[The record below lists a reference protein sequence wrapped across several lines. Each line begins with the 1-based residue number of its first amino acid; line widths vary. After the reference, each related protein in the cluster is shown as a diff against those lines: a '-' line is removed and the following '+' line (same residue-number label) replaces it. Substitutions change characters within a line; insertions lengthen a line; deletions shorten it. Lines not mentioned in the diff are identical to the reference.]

1 MATIHTELPQDLPG
15 HHGEFKVGQILKNF
29 SNPGLDLWFG
39 IDYIAGVPEL
49 DLILSDKQ
57 AGLYLIEIKSM
68 NQDSITEFTQSSF
81 KVGGQD
87 KTHPI
92 PQIRTGSI
100 KLRDHLK
107 RSQNKADKFKIPFIQ
122 TTICWSEITRS
133 QWINKFK
140 DPSVSSLSDM
150 CIFKDDLISYDSLLR
165 TLQKLWEYP
174 VLGITTP
181 MHARSEHGDME
192 EFRKAL
198 QPSMHKIN
206 ITKSMTNEITRPS
219 RESKKITDR
228 FEVAKTYKVSIQGA
242 PGTGKTTFLREIA
255 LKNLSAG
262 GKVLS
267 VCFNKVLA
275 ADQKREYQ
283 ILREKKED
291 YGFIDVFYFWELFK
305 DLGHIGGLDNWGKV
319 IENVKNYLESDEGKS
334 FIKYDVVLIDES
346 QDLPDYFFKVIE
358 LIARPSASWFV
369 AYGKGQ
375 ETSNFSQIESHPSK
389 WLSEFLEKSEAIHRK
404 RSFRNSTRTFLI
416 AQAIWEKYPDLLKS
430 KDWLA
435 DKLLKKT
442 KNDDQFELDLDLP
455 TMNND
460 LRIEILP
467 SGSKRELF
475 IRNLILAA
483 IEESRE
489 ADRGGDLLVAVI
501 KPNSKKNK
509 NDELIIQSEYELV
522 KKVLE
527 NISENLNIDFLDLV
541 PDESRNV
548 IPKNG
553 VIRLVTLQNI
563 RGLSASHVIVFDLPQ
578 IENWLRIDNAGIK
591 PPLNNLAYIALSR
604 SKASTIIVL
613 DGVRD
618 SDFEKFLMNLFGYYQ
633 EISLKN

>member
-1 MATIHTELPQDLPG
+1 MATVHTDLPQDLLG
-15 HHGEFKVGQILKNF
+15 HHGEFKVGQILHGF
-29 SNPGLDLWFG
+29 SNSGLELWFG
-39 IDYIAGVPEL
+39 VDYIAGVPEL
-49 DLILSDKQ
+49 DLILADKQ

-68 NQDSITEFTQSSF
+68 SQDSITEFTQSAF

-107 RSQNKADKFKIPFIQ
+107 RSQNKIDKFKIPFIQ

-133 QWINKFK
+133 QWKNKFK
-140 DPSVSSLSDM
+140 DPSVNSLSDM

-165 TLQKLWEYP
+165 TLQRLWEYP

-181 MHARSEHGDME
+181 VHARGEHGDME

-206 ITKSMTNEITRPS
+206 ISKSMTNEITRPS

-262 GKVLS
+262 AKVLS

-305 DLGHIGGLDNWGKV
+305 ELGHHGGVDKWSQV
-319 IENVKNYLESDEGKS
+319 TENVKNYLDSEDGKS
-334 FIKYDVVLIDES
+334 FIQYDVILIDES
-346 QDLPDYFFKVIE
+346 QDLPDYFFEVIE
-358 LIARPSASWFV
+358 LIARPSASWFI

-375 ETSNFSQIESHPSK
+375 ETYNFSQSKSHPSQ
-389 WLSEFLEKSEAIHRK
+389 WLGKFLEKSEVIYRK
-404 RSFRNSTRTFLI
+404 RSFRNSTRAFLI

-430 KDWLA
+430 KDWLE
-435 DKLLKKT
+435 DKLLKKS
-442 KNDDQFELDLDLP
+442 KNDEQFEFDLDLP
-455 TMNND
+455 AINND
-460 LRIEILP
+460 LRIQVLP
-467 SGSKRELF
+467 IGPKRELF
-475 IRNLILAA
+475 IRNLILTA
-483 IEESRE
+483 IEESKH

-501 KPNSKKNK
+501 KPNSQKSKDNK
-509 NDELIIQSEYELV
+509 FSIYSEYDLV
-522 KKVLE
+522 KSVLE
-527 NISENLNIDFLDLV
+527 SITENLNIDFLDLV

-548 IPKNG
+548 VPENG
-553 VIRLVTLQNI
+553 VIRLVSLQNI
-563 RGLSASHVIVFDLPQ
+563 RGLSASHVIIFDLPQ
-578 IENWLRIDNAGIK
+578 IENWVQIDSANIK
-591 PPLNNLAYIALSR
+591 PPLVNLAYIALSR
-604 SKASTIIVL
+604 SKSSTTVVL
-613 DGVRD
+613 DGFRN
-618 SDFEKFLMNLFGYYQ
+618 SEFEKFLLSIFGYYQ
-633 EISLKN
+633 EINLKK

>member
-1 MATIHTELPQDLPG
+1 MTTIHTELPEDLPG
-15 HHGEFKVGQILKNF
+15 HHGEYKVGQILKNF

-39 IDYIAGVPEL
+39 VDYIAGVPEL

-68 NQDSITEFTQSSF
+68 SHDSITEFTQKSF
-81 KVGGQD
+81 KVAGQD

-107 RSQNKADKFKIPFIQ
+107 RSQNVPNKFKIPFIQ

-133 QWINKFK
+133 QWKNKFN
-140 DPSVSSLSDM
+140 DPAIKSLGDM
-150 CIFKDDLISYDSLLR
+150 CLFKDDLISYDLLLKS
-165 TLQKLWEYP
+165 LQKLWEYP

-192 EFRKAL
+192 DFKKAL
-198 QPSMHKIN
+198 LPSIYKIN
-206 ITKSMTNEITRPS
+206 VSKSMTNEITRPFQ
-219 RESKKITDR
+219 ESKKITDK

-262 GKVLS
+262 AKVLS

-291 YGFIDVFYFWELFK
+291 YGFIDVFSFWALFK
-305 DLGHIGGLDNWGKV
+305 ELGHLGGYDKWENV
-319 IENVKNYLESDEGKS
+319 VENVKNYLESEDGRN
-334 FIKYDVVLIDES
+334 FVKYDVILIDES

-358 LIARPSASWFV
+358 LIARPAASWFV

-375 ETSNFSQIESHPSK
+375 ETYNFSDVESHPSQ
-389 WLSEFLEKSEAIHRK
+389 WLNDFLSKSEVIQRK
-404 RSFRNSTRTFLI
+404 RSFRNSTRAFLI
-416 AQAIWEKYPDLLKS
+416 SQAIWEKYPDLLKA
-430 KDWLA
+430 KDWLL
-435 DKLLKKT
+435 DKFLKKS
-442 KNDDQFELDLDLP
+442 KNDDQFELDFGLP

-467 SGSKRELF
+467 SGVKRELF
-475 IRNLILAA
+475 IRYLILAS
-483 IEESRE
+483 IEEAKQ

-501 KPNSKKNK
+501 KPNSQKNK
-509 NDELIIQSEYELV
+509 EGEFVIHSEYDSV

-527 NISENLNIDFLDLV
+527 SVAESLDLDFLDLV
-541 PDESRNV
+541 PDETRDV
-548 IPKNG
+548 VPKSG
-553 VIRLVTLQNI
+553 TIRLVTLQNI
-563 RGLSASHVIVFDLPQ
+563 RGLSASHVIIFDLPQ
-578 IENWLRIDNAGIK
+578 LEHWLHLESARIK

-604 SKASTIIVL
+604 SKCSTIVVL

-618 SDFEKFLMNLFGYYQ
+618 SEIEKFLLNAFEHYQ
-633 EISLKN
+633 ELNLKK

>member
-1 MATIHTELPQDLPG
+1 
-15 HHGEFKVGQILKNF
+15 
-29 SNPGLDLWFG
+29 
-39 IDYIAGVPEL
+39 
-49 DLILSDKQ
+49 
-57 AGLYLIEIKSM
+57 
-68 NQDSITEFTQSSF
+68 
-81 KVGGQD
+81 
-87 KTHPI
+87 
-92 PQIRTGSI
+92 
-100 KLRDHLK
+100 
-107 RSQNKADKFKIPFIQ
+107 
-122 TTICWSEITRS
+122 
-133 QWINKFK
+133 
-140 DPSVSSLSDM
+140 
-150 CIFKDDLISYDSLLR
+150 
-165 TLQKLWEYP
+165 
-174 VLGITTP
+174 
-181 MHARSEHGDME
+181 MHARAEHGDMD

-198 QPSMHKIN
+198 QPNLHKID
-206 ITKSMTNEITRPS
+206 ISKSMTNEITRPS

-262 GKVLS
+262 AKVLS

-283 ILREKKED
+283 MLREKKED

-305 DLGHIGGLDNWGKV
+305 ELGHQGGLDNWGKV
-319 IENVKNYLESDEGKS
+319 IENVKNYLESEDGKS
-334 FIKYDVVLIDES
+334 FVKYDVILIDES

-375 ETSNFSQIESHPSK
+375 ETYNFSQIKSHPSQ
-389 WLSEFLEKSEAIHRK
+389 WLGDFLEKSEVIHRK

-416 AQAIWEKYPDLLKS
+416 AQAIWEKYPDLS
-430 KDWLA
+430 KAKEWLA
-435 DKLLKKT
+435 DKLLKKS
-442 KNDDQFELDLDLP
+442 KNDDQFELDLELP

-467 SGSKRELF
+467 SGFKRELF
-475 IRNLILAA
+475 IRNLILTAL
-483 IEESRE
+483 EESKQ

-501 KPNSKKNK
+501 KPNSQKDKD
-509 NDELIIQSEYELV
+509 DELVIHSEYDLV
-522 KKVLE
+522 KSVLE
-527 NISENLNIDFLDLV
+527 SIAENLNIDFLDLV

-591 PPLNNLAYIALSR
+591 PPLVNLAYIALSR
-604 SKASTIIVL
+604 SKSSTIIAL

-618 SDFEKFLMNLFGYYQ
+618 SEFENFLLNIFGYYQ
-633 EISLKN
+633 EMLLKN